1 MYFTLERTIARQRS
15 RIRWLHE
22 GDANSRLFHVVA
34 NGRHVKNY
42 ISATKRGEEL
52 ITDQN
57 RKVETFT
64 EAYTK
69 LLGKIYNRDHGI
81 NLNELQLP
89 NLDLSSLEEIFLEEE
104 VWG

>member
-1 MYFTLERTIARQRS
+1 M
-15 RIRWLHE
+15 
-22 GDANSRLFHVVA
+22 
-34 NGRHVKNY
+34 
-42 ISATKRGEEL
+42 
-52 ITDQN
+52 DQN

-64 EAYTK
+64 EAYTE

-89 NLDLSSLEEIFLEEE
+89 NLDLSSLEEIFLVEE